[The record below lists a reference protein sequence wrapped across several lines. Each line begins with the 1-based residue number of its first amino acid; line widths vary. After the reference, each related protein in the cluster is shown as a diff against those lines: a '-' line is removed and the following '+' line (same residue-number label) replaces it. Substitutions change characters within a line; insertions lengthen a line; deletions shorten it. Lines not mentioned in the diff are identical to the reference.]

1 MKAEFI
7 LNIIILITVFA
18 LVFSLWCFC
27 VFVWLGK
34 YLSRLKNIQ
43 QRLGLIKSET
53 TDESKILR
61 LWRDTL
67 QDRDSGRV
75 RTKTA
80 VIHDKLKRVI
90 NDAGWRVPV
99 KAILLGLG
107 GTSFLVGIFAY
118 VLTDN
123 FLAAVA
129 GVLVVVFGFMSYTQR
144 RVNKRADLFENQ
156 LVDALGIAVRSLRA
170 GHPLAGSF
178 QVISEEIKAPL
189 GNVFYR
195 ICQEQS
201 LGLDMKDSIRT
212 VAGETSNS
220 ELRLFATAV
229 AIQLQSG
236 GNLADLMD
244 ILQGVIRAR
253 IRLAKKVRVLTA
265 QTNFTAKILIA
276 MPIVLFFVLNI
287 VSPRYMEPM
296 YHTTAGK
303 YILAATAI
311 SVLLGWWIMKRL
323 SVLRF

>member
-1 MKAEFI
+1 
-7 LNIIILITVFA
+7 
-18 LVFSLWCFC
+18 
-27 VFVWLGK
+27 
-34 YLSRLKNIQ
+34 
-43 QRLGLIKSET
+43 
-53 TDESKILR
+53 
-61 LWRDTL
+61 
-67 QDRDSGRV
+67 
-75 RTKTA
+75 
-80 VIHDKLKRVI
+80 
-90 NDAGWRVPV
+90 
-99 KAILLGLG
+99 
-107 GTSFLVGIFAY
+107 
-118 VLTDN
+118 
-123 FLAAVA
+123 
-129 GVLVVVFGFMSYTQR
+129 
-144 RVNKRADLFENQ
+144 
-156 LVDALGIAVRSLRA
+156 
-170 GHPLAGSF
+170 
-178 QVISEEIKAPL
+178 
-189 GNVFYR
+189 
-195 ICQEQS
+195 
-201 LGLDMKDSIRT
+201 MKDSIRT

-296 YHTTAGK
+296 YHTTGGK